1 VILKLWSDVKFGL
14 SGGIVELIFKRYL
27 KTILKRSP
35 RIGIGFVS
43 PFIALKIPYDQ
54 STETKTHMEAEIKL
68 SKLLIIRP
76 SEMKVS
82 VIPNP

>member
-1 VILKLWSDVKFGL
+1 
-14 SGGIVELIFKRYL
+14 VELIFKRYL

-35 RIGIGFVS
+35 RIGIGF
-43 PFIALKIPYDQ
+43 LLYC
-54 STETKTHMEAEIKL
+54 TEDPVRPKYRDETHMEAEINKL

>member
-1 VILKLWSDVKFGL
+1 VEDC
-14 SGGIVELIFKRYL
+14 GINIKRYL

-43 PFIALKIPYDQ
+43 PFIALKMYDQ
-54 STETKTHMEAEIKL
+54 STETKTHMEAEINKL

>member
-1 VILKLWSDVKFGL
+1 VEDC
-14 SGGIVELIFKRYL
+14 GINIQEIFENHFE
-27 KTILKRSP
+27 RSP

-43 PFIALKIPYDQ
+43 PFIALKMPYDQ
-54 STETKTHMEAEIKL
+54 STETKTHMEAEINKL